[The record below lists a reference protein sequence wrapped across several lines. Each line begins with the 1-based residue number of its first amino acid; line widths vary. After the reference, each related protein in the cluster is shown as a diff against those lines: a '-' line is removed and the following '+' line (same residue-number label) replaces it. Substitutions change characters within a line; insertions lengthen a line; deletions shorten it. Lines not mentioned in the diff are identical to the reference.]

1 MKRSIKGKGIGDLE
15 VEGEALKSAF
25 SISPDYIQREN
36 GVYLEPGHELE
47 GVVIKDKTIL
57 CPSLKGSSVITH
69 KLALC
74 GKKGSAPKGFI
85 FTKLNTISVHSVLIS
100 KIPAVYDVDR
110 EEIKNIKKGDTL
122 KLNPIIGAVEVMST
136 VKKK

>member
-1 MKRSIKGKGIGDLE
+1 MKRFLKGKGIGRLS
-15 VEGEALKSAF
+15 VEGEALPSTC

-36 GVYLEPGHELE
+36 GIYLEPGHELE
-47 GVVIKDKTIL
+47 GVPIKDKIIV

-74 GKKGSAPKGFI
+74 GKKESAPKGFI

-100 KIPAVYDVDR
+100 KIPAVYGIDCD
-110 EEIKNIKKGDTL
+110 EIKKIMKGAFL
-122 KLNPIIGAVEVMST
+122 KLNPLLGTVEVIPMD
-136 VKKK
+136 